1 MQTSIYN
8 KETGL
13 ITSQSNPETYV
24 SKIIIYLRENQI
36 FSITDTD
43 HQRRPLLLDYAIDVK
58 TTSITLW
65 YAIYQDY
72 TNVPKEVQKEEYRY
86 MSYRIIYPKYK
97 YEDKFGKIET
107 R

>member
-24 SKIIIYLRENQI
+24 SKIILYLDENKI
-36 FSITDTD
+36 FSIPATDS
-43 HQRRPLLLDYAIDVK
+43 QRRPLLLDYAIDAK

-65 YAIYQDY
+65 CAIYQDY
-72 TNVPKEVQKEEYRY
+72 TNVPKKVQKEEYRY
-86 MSYRIIYPKYK
+86 MSYQIIYPTYK